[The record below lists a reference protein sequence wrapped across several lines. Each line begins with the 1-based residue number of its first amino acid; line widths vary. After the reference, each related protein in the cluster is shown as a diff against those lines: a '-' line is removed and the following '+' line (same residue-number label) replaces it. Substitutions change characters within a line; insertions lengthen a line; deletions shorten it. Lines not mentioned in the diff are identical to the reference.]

1 MSYLFDASS
10 IMNITKYLRR
20 DAVKVLRNNYVLDL
34 TIYEV
39 GNAIWRETAL
49 LKYLVE
55 DEALTM
61 YKDMLKIFSYMNIVK
76 PKNPELVL
84 NLAMKIRLTY
94 YDAAYVTV
102 ASEEDLTLVTD
113 DKKLIKVINDNRK
126 AIIELLHKDV
136 TVKSSDIFIGR
147 NKQ

>member
-1 MSYLFDASS
+1 
-10 IMNITKYLRR
+10 MNITKYLRR

-55 DEALTM
+55 GNA
-61 YKDMLKIFSYMNIVK
+61 I
-76 PKNPELVL
+76 
-84 NLAMKIRLTY
+84 KIRSTY
-94 YDAAYVTV
+94 YGDAYVTV
-102 ASEEDLTLVTD
+102 ASGGEDLTLVTD

-136 TVKSSDIFIGR
+136 MVKSSDIFIGR

>member
-1 MSYLFDASS
+1 
-10 IMNITKYLRR
+10 MNITKYLRR
-20 DAVKVLRNNYVLDL
+20 DAVKILRNNYVLDL

-61 YKDMLKIFSYMNIVK
+61 YKDMLKIFSHMNIVK

-147 NKQ
+147 SKQ

>member
-1 MSYLFDASS
+1 
-10 IMNITKYLRR
+10 MNITKYLRR

-55 DEALTM
+55 GNA
-61 YKDMLKIFSYMNIVK
+61 I
-76 PKNPELVL
+76 
-84 NLAMKIRLTY
+84 KIRSTY
-94 YDAAYVTV
+94 YGDAYVTV
-102 ASEEDLTLVTD
+102 ASGEDLTLVTD

-136 TVKSSDIFIGR
+136 MVKSSDIFIGR